1 MLQAVDE
8 ERSGQ
13 AGWGSLQLAG
23 RVQAKLLF
31 AFQAAQ
37 QTEHAGQGAGQWLG
51 GGEFLE
57 LLFESG
63 GRLALNQNL
72 QGFFLD
78 FFDLPG
84 EGQLGMSF
92 FQFAQHLAH
101 LI

>member
-57 LLFESG
+57 L
-63 GRLALNQNL
+63 